1 MKKPTTLSP
10 HVDFNPL
17 EVFGHRA
24 ENYEAIRPSYGNL
37 IEEVLKTLFSGHEDQ
52 SISIMDIAAGT
63 GKVGLALVKLGKKVA
78 FIEPN
83 DAMRQI
89 CWWKLHGIRRSNYGH
104 KTGSLTI
111 EGTSSSTK
119 LPDSSIHLI
128 TCGDAA
134 HWFLESK
141 EQTLTEWRRVLVPEG
156 KICILT
162 HLPEKNALND
172 ALHGCFSKYLEDY
185 DPEIMYLKSYK
196 TPPEIISQQFIT
208 DQKSIIA
215 TVTQKISSVEEFL
228 SLIQSYAI
236 IPDQIAEEMRAE
248 LLSIYNQYSQNGII
262 QYEWSTSA
270 FYGSVFE
277 NTNHADQSN
286 NNVAMYSVF
295 GPTRENN

>member
-1 MKKPTTLSP
+1 MDLWIKTCPASCTQKNKKRT
-10 HVDFNPL
+10 F
-17 EVFGHRA
+17 
-24 ENYEAIRPSYGNL
+24 L
-37 IEEVLKTLFSGHEDQ
+37 ICS
-52 SISIMDIAAGT
+52 
-63 GKVGLALVKLGKKVA
+63 
-78 FIEPN
+78 
-83 DAMRQI
+83 MRTFLI
-89 CWWKLHGIRRSNYGH
+89 CF
-104 KTGSLTI
+104 
-111 EGTSSSTK
+111 
-119 LPDSSIHLI
+119 D
-128 TCGDAA
+128 
-134 HWFLESK
+134 
-141 EQTLTEWRRVLVPEG
+141 
-156 KICILT
+156 
-162 HLPEKNALND
+162 
-172 ALHGCFSKYLEDY
+172 
-185 DPEIMYLKSYK
+185 
-196 TPPEIISQQFIT
+196 T